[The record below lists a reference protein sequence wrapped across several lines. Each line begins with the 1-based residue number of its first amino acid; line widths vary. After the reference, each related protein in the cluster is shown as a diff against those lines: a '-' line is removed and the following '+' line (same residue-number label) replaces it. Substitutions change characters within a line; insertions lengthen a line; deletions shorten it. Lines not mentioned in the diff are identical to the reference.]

1 MRAFYVVC
9 GKNTATKSPE
19 RRGFGHLKP
28 LTELATGLIPRSNF
42 ANVPDWLGTTRPAL
56 TGRELPELILAISAT
71 AFSSGGLGKVP
82 LKFGAPDVKAPTL
95 RSPSTRASLQEVS
108 KPVGDNKTIAE
119 WQQHL
124 GRDDI
129 EMIYDTEF

>member
-1 MRAFYVVC
+1 MWYVEKIPQRNRLTGEV
-9 GKNTATKSPE
+9 
-19 RRGFGHLKP
+19 FGHLKP

-42 ANVPDWLGTTRPAL
+42 ANVLAWLGITRPAL

-82 LKFGAPDVKAPTL
+82 LKFGAPDFKAPTL
-95 RSPSTRASLQEVS
+95 RPPSSRASLQEVL
-108 KPVGDNKTIAE
+108 KPVGDNETIAE

-124 GRDDI
+124 D
-129 EMIYDTEF
+129 